1 LFFQTGAALCRAFLF
16 WLYIFAVKSITAG
29 IYHNLGLKNVKNGDI
44 ILKNLLGGF

>member
-1 LFFQTGAALCRAFLF
+1 MSAAFCRAFSFL
-16 WLYIFAVKSITAG
+16 LYIFAIKVITVR